1 MNRRRQHSNQSA
13 PHASQRGAAMVIV
26 LGLVL
31 LLSIIAMAHA
41 QNSRLETA
49 LTSRHLAAAESR
61 HIADAAIE
69 LAIQD
74 LLASS
79 DEHSIP
85 TDGQPV
91 SIHVFGHQAVV
102 STRPAAGLVD
112 LNRARESTL
121 RSLFQWA
128 GVERDRAIALAAAV
142 IDWRDLDGSMTLSG
156 AEDETYIAA
165 GRPWSARD
173 GAFVNTDELRYVM
186 GMDISTFTRI
196 SPYLT
201 VYSGQAGIDL
211 STAPR
216 ELVEA
221 LTTTTTPA
229 RTGPIRNRGG
239 VFHINASVIGRDGVF
254 VSAEVVVSTRGGK
267 DSAFEVLSRRDRSVS
282 LAVAHKEA
290 QS

>member
-1 MNRRRQHSNQSA
+1 
-13 PHASQRGAAMVIV
+13 MVIV

-74 LLASS
+74 LLASL
-79 DEHSIP
+79 DEHRIP

-91 SIHVFGHQAVV
+91 SIHVLGHQAVV

-112 LNRARESTL
+112 LNTARESTL

-142 IDWRDLDGSMTLSG
+142 IDWRDLDGSF
-156 AEDETYIAA
+156 I
-165 GRPWSARD
+165 
-173 GAFVNTDELRYVM
+173 NTDELRYVM

-221 LTTTTTPA
+221 LTTNTTPA

-239 VFHINASVIGRDGVF
+239 VFHINASVIGRDGIF